1 MSEREFA
8 GGKGNE
14 PQKRCRQQ
22 QIRASCPEVPRDAKP
37 GRQEPF
43 RGPVSGVA
51 SPGVGLVTGNHGH
64 GQRKSEGPEIP
75 ASREPSTSE
84 ATSPSPRGSQGR
96 TASRFNSIHSACT
109 LERRWYKEDRFSF
122 LVTRK
127 INFPSLFFQLRMGE
141 GGGFCARSA
150 FQPHPGLYLPDA
162 SSTHQV

>member
-122 LVTRK
+122 LVTR
-127 INFPSLFFQLRMGE
+127 NDRFSFLVCPASD
-141 GGGFCARSA
+141 GGGWKVLCTVGFSPA
-150 FQPHPGLYLPDA
+150 PGPLPA
-162 SSTHQV
+162 GPQ

>member
-22 QIRASCPEVPRDAKP
+22 QIRASCPEVLRDAKP

-96 TASRFNSIHSACT
+96 TASRFNSIHSACA

-122 LVTRK
+122 LVTR
-127 INFPSLFFQLRMGE
+127 NDRFSFLVFPASD
-141 GGGFCARSA
+141 GGGWGVLCTVGFSPA
-150 FQPHPGLYLPDA
+150 PGPLPA
-162 SSTHQV
+162 GRQ

>member
-75 ASREPSTSE
+75 ASREPSTSA

-96 TASRFNSIHSACT
+96 TASRFNSIHSACA
-109 LERRWYKEDRFSF
+109 LERRWHKEDRFSF
-122 LVTRK
+122 LVTR
-127 INFPSLFFQLRMGE
+127 NDRFSFLVFSASD
-141 GGGFCARSA
+141 GGGWGVLCTVGFSPA
-150 FQPHPGLYLPDA
+150 PGPLPA
-162 SSTHQV
+162 GRQ

>member
-75 ASREPSTSE
+75 AS
-84 ATSPSPRGSQGR
+84 PRGSQGR
-96 TASRFNSIHSACT
+96 TASRFNSNHSACA
-109 LERRWYKEDRFSF
+109 LERRWYKEDRFPF

-127 INFPSLFFQLRMGE
+127 IDFPSLFFQLRMGE
-141 GGGFCARSA
+141 GGRFCARSA
-150 FQPHPGLYLPDA
+150 FHPHPGLYLPDA